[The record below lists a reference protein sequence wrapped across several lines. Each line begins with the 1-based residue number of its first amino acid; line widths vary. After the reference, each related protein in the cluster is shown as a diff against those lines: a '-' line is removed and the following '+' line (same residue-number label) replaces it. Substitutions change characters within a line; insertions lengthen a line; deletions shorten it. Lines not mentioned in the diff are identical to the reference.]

1 MSPTCSGTTAT
12 RRRPPRPSRVRAPTP
27 SATSATSTTTATYL
41 ADRASRTIIS
51 GGVNIYPAEIEQILG
66 EHPAVADVAVFGSP
80 TTSGASRSTPRCNP
94 SPGRRARLLA
104 AELQAHVR
112 AHLAGYKV
120 PRSVAFRP
128 DLGRLPSGKV
138 PIRHLR
144 APYWAGRDRS
154 I

>member
-1 MSPTCSGTTAT
+1 PDDEWGEQVHAEVQPVAGTAGD
-12 RRRPPRPSRVRAPTP
+12 A
-27 SATSATSTTTATYL
+27 A
-41 ADRASRTIIS
+41 
-51 GGVNIYPAEIEQILG
+51 
-66 EHPAVADVAVFGSP
+66 
-80 TTSGASRSTPRCNP
+80 
-94 SPGRRARLLA
+94 LA